1 MSVHILVMEKDLS
14 RRLTQPRPWQQFY
27 LRTPVIP
34 VNCYIFRMITSFLVT
49 PGMYILQNSEGYHI
63 QINYYLHILLYSELE
78 RERTVVVVWEC
89 LMTRVNGWYV
99 LVPSVTNLMEM
110 AVLVCVWYYNILH
123 QYQLQSWQQ
132 QYQQKTT

>member
-1 MSVHILVMEKDLS
+1 
-14 RRLTQPRPWQQFY
+14 
-27 LRTPVIP
+27 
-34 VNCYIFRMITSFLVT
+34 MITSFLVT

-123 QYQLQSWQQ
+123 
-132 QYQQKTT
+132 